1 VKLSKKIITMS
12 ALASLF
18 SSTNSFALG
27 ECGFAC
33 CLAGAAT
40 SGVTLA
46 QNFGLSVQYENMD
59 MTTLRNGRSKIS
71 PDEAI
76 NRHWTLGNSYSI
88 STHMKMEKL
97 NFIGVLPMN
106 ERWQMLGMLPY
117 IRNDMDMRNKG
128 ATGAITDMKMDT
140 VEGIGDMSLMSLYT
154 VHTDAP
160 IRPTE
165 RLTLGIGVK
174 TPTGKNNER
183 NSKGTLI
190 HAMMQ
195 TGSGSWDGLFSL
207 NYMKAFYPLVLQG
220 NLFYHLTTKGKEGYE
235 FGDQIGYDL
244 SARYQV
250 GNYVNIGLEI
260 NGIHAFKDKDHD
272 GKFTRL
278 TSMPDTPDYTGLDSI
293 LLSPLMQFKIPNS
306 NGSVDFKYQRPMY
319 QKVNGYQQ
327 VVDSRWQLSVTW
339 GF

>member
-1 VKLSKKIITMS
+1 MKLSNKIIMIGVFTGLS
-12 ALASLF
+12 A
-18 SSTNSFALG
+18 NSFALG

-46 QNFGLSVQYENMD
+46 QNFGLSMQYEKMD
-59 MTTLRNGRSKIS
+59 MTTIRSGRDKIS
-71 PDEAI
+71 PDEVI
-76 NRHWTLGNSYSI
+76 NRHWKMGSSYAI
-88 STHMKMEKL
+88 PTNMKMEKL
-97 NFIGVLPMN
+97 SLIGALPIN
-106 ERWQMLGMLPY
+106 ERWQMLGIMPY
-117 IRNDMDMRNKG
+117 IRNNMDMRYKNNMG
-128 ATGAITDMKMDT
+128 MVMDMKMDT
-140 VEGIGDMSLMSLYT
+140 VEGIGDLSLMSLYT
-154 VHTDAP
+154 AYTDAP

-165 RLTLGIGVK
+165 RLTLGIGLK
-174 TPTGKNNER
+174 TPTGKNNEKTA
-183 NSKGTLI
+183 KGTLV

-244 SARYQV
+244 SARYQT
-250 GNYVNIGLEI
+250 GDYVNLGLEI
-260 NGIHAFKDKDHD
+260 NGIHSFKDKDHD

-278 TSMPDTPDYTGLDSI
+278 TSMPDTPDYTGVDSI
-293 LLSPLMQFKIPNS
+293 FLSPLVQFKIPNS
-306 NGSVDFKYQRPMY
+306 NGSIDFKYQRPIY